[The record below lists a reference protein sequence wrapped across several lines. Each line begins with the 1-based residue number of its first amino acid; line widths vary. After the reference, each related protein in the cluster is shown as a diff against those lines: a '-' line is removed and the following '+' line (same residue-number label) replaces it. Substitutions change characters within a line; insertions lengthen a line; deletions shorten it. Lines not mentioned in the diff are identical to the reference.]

1 MACQTCGGK
10 GHFKHD
16 CPNAKVMLLN
26 RETNKYE
33 TGDDADPFDEED
45 DDPND
50 TFYCDLSTNPTLVYS
65 QQYYK
70 LLPVLMSSDVICF

>member
-26 RETNKYE
+26 QETNKYE

-50 TFYCDLSTNPTLVYS
+50 TFYCDLSTNPTLVCS
-65 QQYYK
+65 
-70 LLPVLMSSDVICF
+70 